1 MTRVTIQ
8 SHQKILKIKKVTALI
23 RMQKIQKVRLL
34 IRKATKATKATR
46 RQKSPKIPKK
56 TRATKLN
63 TIPEVSLKNVDQITP
78 NPLFHRRVM
87 KKKMV
92 QITKHGELSPD
103 PSHRHQQ
110 AQHVQMKVVMNRRD
124 SMNLQKTN

>member
-1 MTRVTIQ
+1 MLVAVIMGARSGCNFTNITLYCLRVT
-8 SHQKILKIKKVTALI
+8 VYG
-23 RMQKIQKVRLL
+23 
-34 IRKATKATKATR
+34 KATK
-46 RQKSPKIPKK
+46 
-56 TRATKLN
+56 ATKLN

-92 QITKHGELSPD
+92 QITKHGELSLD